1 MALTLL
7 QGVGVVAYWR
17 TVSAYGS
24 AERAWHANQSE
35 GRAEAWDLADTVLS
49 RVRQLGARVL
59 VPGDPVYPPALY
71 DLHLPPWRLFALGNS
86 SLLERR
92 AVAIVG
98 TRSATAYG
106 ERMARELAGD
116 LARAGLMVI
125 SGLARGIDGVAHRA
139 ALECGGTTVAVLGTG
154 LDIAYPASHRALQAE
169 IARRGLLLTE
179 ELPGDRADGGSF
191 PRRNRII
198 AALAE
203 ATIVVEAGKESGALR
218 TAEHAIDIGR
228 DVAAVPGPVDA
239 PQSVGTNR
247 LLRDGAIFIAD
258 IDDARTLMKLQRRG
272 QRSPVLATA
281 AEVAVWEAL
290 ATGTTD
296 VDTLVAVA
304 GLPTRDCMAALT
316 SLELAGAVECSLT
329 GEIRRL

>member
-1 MALTLL
+1 VEAH
-7 QGVGVVAYWR
+7 
-17 TVSAYGS
+17 GS
-24 AERAWHANQSE
+24 AEAAWNATE
-35 GRAEAWDLADTVLS
+35 RERRTGAWDLADTVLS
-49 RVRQLGARVL
+49 RARELGAQIL
-59 VPGDPVYPPALY
+59 VPGDPRYPPALY
-71 DLHLPPWRLFALGNS
+71 DLHFPPWRLLALGDL

-98 TRSATAYG
+98 TRTATAYG
-106 ERMARELAGD
+106 ERMSREVAGE
-116 LARAGLMVI
+116 LARAGLVVI

-139 ALECGGTTVAVLGTG
+139 ALECGGTTIAVLGTG
-154 LDIAYPASHRALQAE
+154 LDIAYPAPHRSLQAE

-203 ATIVVEAGKESGALR
+203 TTIVVEAGRESGALG

-239 PQSVGTNR
+239 PQSVGTNG
-247 LLRDGAIFIAD
+247 LLRDGALFIAD
-258 IDDARTLMKLQRRG
+258 LDDARTLMKLQPRV
-272 QRSPVLATA
+272 QQTPVLATA

-290 ATGTTD
+290 ATGAAD
-296 VDTLVAVA
+296 VDSLVAAA

-329 GEIRRL
+329 GEIRRR